1 MSLSADLPLSQ
12 TVAPVTAAEVGDVVR
27 AACDSQTPIYPIG
40 GGTSLHVGLPARK
53 QGIGLSLTGLAQV
66 IDYPARDMTITV
78 EAGIR
83 MATLAELL
91 ATERQRLP
99 IDVPQAEQATLGGV
113 VASNFSGPRR
123 YGHGTIRDYVIG
135 ISAVDGRGTVFKAGG
150 RVVKNVA
157 GYDFCKLLCGS
168 MGTLAVITQ
177 ITLKLKPIPEATAF
191 LVGHVDNLTEADRL
205 LAALVD
211 SPTTPTAVELLVG
224 PHWKQDAL
232 LNPAGTAVGP
242 QLAIGLEGTAAEV
255 DWMQR
260 QLRQDWQQLGCER
273 IVTPQRDQAT
283 EVWRRLTDF
292 PADDSSK
299 ELLIKANLLPS
310 AVMRFI
316 ESLLLAAPEA
326 SVQAHA
332 ANGIVLARIPHLSGG
347 EITQL
352 LTKQLQPLAMAA
364 GGNVT
369 VLSLPEGAESTR
381 RLVWGGARDDAPLMQ
396 AVKHQFDPHGLFN
409 PGRFVYTSA

>member
-1 MSLSADLPLSQ
+1 
-12 TVAPVTAAEVGDVVR
+12 
-27 AACDSQTPIYPIG
+27 
-40 GGTSLHVGLPARK
+40 
-53 QGIGLSLTGLAQV
+53 
-66 IDYPARDMTITV
+66 
-78 EAGIR
+78 
-83 MATLAELL
+83 
-91 ATERQRLP
+91 
-99 IDVPQAEQATLGGV
+99 V

-123 YGHGTIRDYVIG
+123 FGHGTIRDYVIG
-135 ISAVDGRGTVFKAGG
+135 ISAVDGRGTAFKAGG

-177 ITLKLKPIPEATAF
+177 VTLKLKPIPEATAF
-191 LVGHVDNLTEADRL
+191 LVAHLDNLTEADRL

-211 SPTTPTAVELLVG
+211 SRTTPTAIELIVG
-224 PHWKQDAL
+224 SHWREDAL
-232 LNPAGTAVGP
+232 LNPAGTAVGA

-260 QLRQDWQQLGCER
+260 QLREEWQRLGCER
-273 IVTPQRDQAT
+273 IVTPPRDQAGA
-283 EVWRRLTDF
+283 VWRRLTDF
-292 PADDSSK
+292 PADAGNA
-299 ELLIKANLLPS
+299 LLIKANVLPS
-310 AVMRFI
+310 AVTRFI
-316 ESLLLAAPEA
+316 EALLAAVPEA

-332 ANGIVLARIPHLSGG
+332 ANGIVLARIPQLAGG

-352 LTKQLQPLAMAA
+352 LTKQLQPLAMSA

-369 VLSLPEGAESTR
+369 ILSLPEGAESTR